1 MRNACRKLKPGAS
14 AIYICKCK
22 AMKTMLYKKL
32 KKHAEL
38 GLEEMQYLLETDDPE
53 LRAALMDSAY
63 RMKEKHVGRVVYF
76 RGIIEFSNQCA
87 RDCGYCGI
95 RRSNEKVKRFRMPMA
110 EIVDAVSWAYDHK
123 YGSVV
128 LQSGERRDSDFVDF
142 VETALKRIRQ
152 ATDRG
157 LRITLSLGEQSLE
170 TYKRWFDA
178 GAERY
183 LLRIE
188 TSKAEL
194 YRSIHPEDQDFALRR
209 QSLVDLRNVGY
220 QVGTG
225 VMIGLPG
232 QTTEDLVRDI
242 CFFRDMDID
251 MIGMGPYLVHAD
263 TPVAAHALYYD
274 KAHQLELGLR
284 MIALTRLFL
293 KDVNIAA
300 TTALQALAPD
310 GREQGLL
317 AGANVVMPNL
327 TNTKYR
333 NAYRLYDDKPCLDES
348 ASECLHCMENRISG
362 LGEKIALGEPGD
374 APHFV
379 KRIRESGIIK

>member
-1 MRNACRKLKPGAS
+1 
-14 AIYICKCK
+14 
-22 AMKTMLYKKL
+22 MKTMLYKKL
-32 KKHAEL
+32 KEHTEL
-38 GLEEMQYLLETDDPE
+38 CFEEMQYLLETDDLE

-95 RRSNEKVKRFRMPMA
+95 RRSNEKVKRFRIPME

-142 VETALKRIRQ
+142 VETVLKRIRQ

-188 TSKAEL
+188 TSNAEL

-263 TPVAAHALYYD
+263 TPVATNVLHYD
-274 KAHQLELGLR
+274 TAYQLELGLR

-317 AGANVVMPNL
+317 AGANVIMPNL
-327 TNTKYR
+327 TDTKYR
-333 NAYRLYDDKPCLDES
+333 NAYRLYDDKPCLDEN
-348 ASECLHCMENRISG
+348 AAQCMDCLGQRITG
-362 LGEKIALGEPGD
+362 LGETIALGEPGD
-374 APHFV
+374 APHYV
-379 KRIRESGIIK
+379 RRKKESGIVK